1 MRNGCFWCEPST
13 SRAFPRQLKP
23 TQCTRPTG
31 CSVRLVPTQPSRP
44 TTLGPVAPLLP
55 SNWLILCRRPGW
67 DQCHPPMVVPAGLPA
82 TYPAPPATVTDRLE
96 AGSETIPL
104 ECPGQPAEDA
114 RGWWQLQRNLHQTL
128 FTNSHVTY
136 SATIGGVLR
145 PTSSEGG
152 RIQSR
157 VKRGDSKRHVL
168 GVELQR
174 SV

>member
-1 MRNGCFWCEPST
+1 MEYVRNGCFWCESPTHSAASSNLSNAPPDHLHLGLVPAKPS
-13 SRAFPRQLKP
+13 
-23 TQCTRPTG
+23 G
-31 CSVRLVPTQPSRP
+31 CSALPRNPCAGCARSLLV
-44 TTLGPVAPLLP
+44 
-55 SNWLILCRRPGW
+55 GW
-67 DQCHPPMVVPAGLPA
+67 KPAAVGSGHTPMVVAGL
-82 TYPAPPATVTDRLE
+82 TSSSGYSNRSSGGT
-96 AGSETIPL
+96 GSETIPL

-128 FTNSHVTY
+128 FKNSHVTY

>member
-1 MRNGCFWCEPST
+1 MH
-13 SRAFPRQLKP
+13 L
-23 TQCTRPTG
+23 
-31 CSVRLVPTQPSRP
+31 P
-44 TTLGPVAPLLP
+44 TTCISG
-55 SNWLILCRRPGW
+55 WCRRN
-67 DQCHPPMVVPAGLPA
+67 HPAAPPCPA
-82 TYPAPPATVTDRLE
+82 TLVLVALGLFWLVETLPPLDRATHRWSWRGSPAPPATVTDRLE

-152 RIQSR
+152 RIQRR